1 MKMFINLI
9 SYVIILGEFSNALQC
24 YQCTGKKTNN
34 TNQRLY
40 DKWIKVAKTAGL
52 KDNNTNYWSPPICTD
67 QDVLGKAINCGYIK
81 NYKCTYFAF
90 KDENIKGMDGKM

>member
-1 MKMFINLI
+1 M
-9 SYVIILGEFSNALQC
+9 GEFSNALQC

-40 DKWIKVAKTAGL
+40 DKWIQVAQTAGL
-52 KDNNTNYWSPPICTD
+52 KDNNTKYSSPPICNG
-67 QDVLGKAINCGYIK
+67 QDDLGRAINCGYMFK
-81 NYKCTYFAF
+81 KCTYFAF